1 VEKNILL
8 LGSRKGLILFER
20 RNGDWKFRT
29 LSHAGAAV
37 SYAMIDPRHGTLW
50 CCLDHGHWGAKL
62 QRSDDLGA
70 TWQEVDAPKYPEGA
84 VLGATFPGVEPVEP
98 DSKPRP
104 ATLKYL
110 WVAQPGNPDQPHRLY
125 LGTEPGGL
133 FYSENGNGQFTL
145 VESLWN
151 HPTRMTS
158 WFGGGR
164 DNPGIHSILIDPR
177 DSRRIWVAISCAGVF
192 ETADGG
198 QTWEPRNRGMTNDY
212 LPDPNVEV
220 GHDPHLVAQ
229 CRKNPNVMWQQ
240 NHCGI
245 FRTVDGARNWTQ
257 ISGKGGP
264 AHFGFAIA
272 ADPEDENTAWVVP
285 AQSDQVRA
293 AYNQAVCVCRT
304 EDGGRNWITLRK
316 GLPPSQCYDITLR
329 HALDYHA
336 STLVFGTTT
345 GNVYYSHDRGDHWQ
359 CLGNNFPPIYSVRLG

>member
-1 VEKNILL
+1 MEKNILL

-316 GLPPSQCYDITLR
+316 G
-329 HALDYHA
+329 
-336 STLVFGTTT
+336 
-345 GNVYYSHDRGDHWQ
+345 
-359 CLGNNFPPIYSVRLG
+359 